1 MMENFL
7 KTAAVANTQ
16 RTPPSHP
23 AIMPPLLSIENL
35 KVHFPVRGGVM
46 LRQTGAVRAVDGVSL
61 EIAPGETLG
70 LVGESGC
77 GKSTLGK
84 AAVRLLKPTE
94 GSIRF
99 NGTDI
104 SHLDQRRLR
113 PLRRD
118 FQMIFQDPAESL
130 DPRMS
135 VRAILEE
142 PYVIHGLGSREE
154 RRKWVDELL
163 DRVGLQKSAAERYS
177 FEFSGGQRQRIGIA
191 RALALRPKLI
201 VCDEPVSALDVSVQ
215 SQILNLLVELQRD
228 FGLSYLFIAHDLS
241 VVKHISDRVAVM
253 YLGKIVEVATAE
265 AIYRSPLHAYT
276 KALLSAIPVPNP
288 GIKREKI
295 LLEGDVP
302 SPIDPPKGS
311 AFGHRISH
319 PKYAETI
326 GMDLSL
332 RQFSPNHLVAADPC
346 CLTPEDYRKIS
357 GS

>member
-1 MMENFL
+1 MTFL
-7 KTAAVANTQ
+7 
-16 RTPPSHP
+16 
-23 AIMPPLLSIENL
+23 MPPLLSVKNL
-35 KVHFPVRGGVM
+35 RVHFPVRGGVL

-84 AAVRLLKPTE
+84 ALVRLIKPTA
-94 GSIRF
+94 GSIFF
-99 NGTDI
+99 NQIDI
-104 SHLDQRRLR
+104 SHVNQRSLR

-135 VRAILEE
+135 VRSIIEE
-142 PYVIHGLGSREE
+142 PFVIHRIGTRSE
-154 RRKWVDELL
+154 RMRWVNELL
-163 DRVGLQKSAAERYS
+163 DRVGLPTSAAERYS

-191 RALALRPKLI
+191 RALALKPKLI

-241 VVKHISDRVAVM
+241 VVKHVSDRVAVM
-253 YLGKIVEVATAE
+253 YLGKIVELASAQ
-265 AIYRSPLHAYT
+265 AIYQNPRHAYT
-276 KALLSAIPVPNP
+276 KALLSAIPSHNP
-288 GIKREKI
+288 AVTRKKI

-302 SPIDPPKGS
+302 SPIDPPPGS
-311 AFGHRISH
+311 AFGHRMNH
-319 PKYAETI
+319 PRYPETV
-326 GMDLSL
+326 GADLSL
-332 RQFSPNHLVAADPC
+332 REISPGHWVAADPC
-346 CLTPEDYRKIS
+346 CISPEDWEKLRPQAE
-357 GS
+357 

>member
-1 MMENFL
+1 MN
-7 KTAAVANTQ
+7 
-16 RTPPSHP
+16 P
-23 AIMPPLLSIENL
+23 APLLSVDDLRI
-35 KVHFPVRGGVM
+35 HFPVRGGVM
-46 LRQTGAVRAVDGVSL
+46 RRHVADVRAVDGVSFD
-61 EIAPGETLG
+61 IAPGETLG

-84 AAVRLLKPTE
+84 AIVRLLRPTS
-94 GSIRF
+94 GNIRF
-99 NGTDI
+99 NGHDI
-104 SHLDQRRLR
+104 TRLGQSALR

-135 VRAILEE
+135 VRSIIEE
-142 PYVIHGLGSREE
+142 PFVIQRIGTRAE
-154 RRKWVDELL
+154 RARKVDELL
-163 DRVGLQKSAAERYS
+163 ERVGLPASAADRYS

-191 RALALRPKLI
+191 RALALKPKLI
-201 VCDEPVSALDVSVQ
+201 VCDEPVSALDVSIQ

-253 YLGKIVEVATAE
+253 YLGKIVELAPAE
-265 AIYRSPLHAYT
+265 TIYRDPRHAYT
-276 KALLSAIPVPNP
+276 RALISAIPTPDP
-288 GIKREKI
+288 QAKREKI

-311 AFGHRISH
+311 AFGHRLGH
-319 PKYAETI
+319 PRYLETE

-332 RQFSPNHLVAADPC
+332 REIAPGHLVAADPC
-346 CLTPEDYRKIS
+346 CLSEDDWRQLDP
-357 GS
+357 GR

>member
-1 MMENFL
+1 M
-7 KTAAVANTQ
+7 
-16 RTPPSHP
+16 S
-23 AIMPPLLSIENL
+23 LLSIDNL
-35 KVHFPVRGGVM
+35 KVHFPVRSGVM

-61 EIAPGETLG
+61 DIAPGETLG

-84 AAVRLLKPTE
+84 AVVRLLKPTA
-94 GSIRF
+94 GGIHF
-99 NGTDI
+99 NGNDI
-104 SHLDQRRLR
+104 SHLNQRQLR
-113 PLRRD
+113 PFRRN

-142 PYVIHGLGSREE
+142 PYVIHGIGTRAE
-154 RRKWVDELL
+154 RRQWVDGLL
-163 DRVGLQKSAAERYS
+163 DRVGLQKSAADRYS

-191 RALALRPKLI
+191 RALALKPKLI

-253 YLGKIVEVATAE
+253 YLGKIVEIASAE
-265 AIYRSPLHAYT
+265 AIYRDPRHAYT
-276 KALLSAIPVPNP
+276 KALLSAIPSADPKV
-288 GIKREKI
+288 KREKI
-295 LLEGDVP
+295 LLQGDVP

-319 PKYAETI
+319 PRYEETV
-326 GMDLSL
+326 GLDLSL
-332 RQFSPNHLVAADPC
+332 REVGPGHLVAADPC
-346 CLTPEDYRKIS
+346 CLTPEDYDRLPS
-357 GS
+357 QETA